1 VNRLRLWILGAALGS
16 FLAGMN
22 VGLVI
27 PKVVVAYDATAGVP
41 EYEDYVRRIAAE
53 YKLSAAQE
61 HSLRLVMQA
70 EEEEVNRALRSA
82 DMAQLPAPIRSKLLA
97 ARSRSEQRMRAMLT
111 DAQRER
117 YDLDSRPQ
125 QNR

>member
-1 VNRLRLWILGAALGS
+1 MNRLRLWILGAALGS

-82 DMAQLPAPIRSKLLA
+82 DMAQLPPPIRSKLLA
-97 ARSRSEQRMRAMLT
+97 ARSKSERRMRAMLT

>member
-1 VNRLRLWILGAALGS
+1 MNRLRLWILGAALGS

-27 PKVVVAYDATAGVP
+27 PKVVVACDAEAGVP
-41 EYEDYVRRIAAE
+41 DYEDYVRRIATE
-53 YKLSAAQE
+53 FKLSADQE

-82 DMAQLPAPIRSKLLA
+82 DVQQLPKEIRNKLLA
-97 ARSRSEQRMRAMLT
+97 ARSRSEQRLRAMLT
-111 DAQRER
+111 AAQRER
-117 YDLDSRPQ
+117 YDIDSRPQ